1 MHNITPILSALF
13 ALFTF
18 GLQAQDTFY
27 DLNTIQEVRIYF
39 GSSNWDYQLDTAA
52 AGTDGYI
59 IADSV
64 NVNGVNFPQAGV
76 KYKGNSSYSASRV
89 KNPFHI
95 KLDKVI
101 DQDYE
106 GHEDIK
112 LANGFSD
119 PSMVREVSAYS
130 ICRQY
135 MDAPRCNYARVYVNG
150 AYWGLYT
157 NSEDVGNSFA
167 EDHYHSSYSSYFK
180 CNPRNVMSGTGSSL
194 IYLGTDSSLYYNYYE
209 LQSDYGWGDLIRF
222 CDSLTNHPNYAH
234 TFVDVDRA
242 LWMLAYNNVLVNL
255 DSYSGGFRQNYYLYY
270 DHNRRWIPTVW
281 DVNMA
286 YGSFTN
292 TGAGGGGGGGGVTAM
307 QNLTPVLHETD
318 ANWPLIR
325 NLLSD
330 PMYKRMYLAHMR
342 TLNNENFA
350 NADYK
355 NLIGQL
361 RTLIDSSVQA
371 DPNFLYTYTQYQSN
385 LTTTVSGGGGG
396 PGGTC
401 GVYELMD
408 TRTTYLS
415 GTTQLSAAP
424 PAISAVAADPATA
437 VYGSTVNITAS
448 VSNAL
453 SSAVYLGYRYKHSDV
468 FVRVAMS
475 DDGLHGDGAAGDGVY
490 GATIPVNSL
499 KMEYYLYAENASAG
513 MFSPERAEHEFYTL
527 FATITMAT
535 SADVTVNEFLA
546 GNSSGI
552 TNEEGKYKDW
562 IEVKNKTGVP
572 LGLGDLYLSND
583 LNNRTKWQFP
593 RTAILPANGYLLIW
607 ADDQNTTWIDYHT
620 NFNLTLSGDTILL
633 SDSLGVLADSIL
645 YQQQTQDLSASR
657 CADGTGPFVDGT
669 TPTPRAMND
678 CASTGYYVSAAT
690 DALIVYPNPASDLVS
705 IRSEKS
711 MQRVEILDLQG
722 QVIEQRELSGDKQVQ
737 IGLERFSPGLYL
749 LRVDGL
755 TPVRLVIQ

>member
-1 MHNITPILSALF
+1 MRTILTFVAAFVALF
-13 ALFTF
+13 SFRLA
-18 GLQAQDTFY
+18 AQDTFY

-52 AGTDGYI
+52 AGADGYI

-76 KYKGNSSYSASRV
+76 KYKGNSSYSASRI

-150 AYWGLYT
+150 SYWGLYT

-167 EDHYHSSYSSYFK
+167 EEHYHSSYSSYFK
-180 CNPRNVMSGTGSSL
+180 CNPRSVMGGTGSSL

-209 LQSDYGWGDLIRF
+209 LQSDHGWGDLIRF
-222 CDSLTNHPNYAH
+222 CDSLSNHPTYAH

-242 LWMLAYNNVLVNL
+242 LWMLAFNNVLVNL

-292 TGAGGGGGGGGVTAM
+292 TGSGSGGGGLTAM
-307 QNLTPVLHETD
+307 QNLTPLLHETD

-330 PMYKRMYLAHMR
+330 PMYKRMYIAHMR

-350 NADYK
+350 NANYK
-355 NLIGQL
+355 TLIGQL

-371 DPNFLYTYTQYQSN
+371 DPNFLYTYSQYQSN

-408 TRTTYLS
+408 TRTNYLS
-415 GTTQLSAAP
+415 GTSQLSAAP
-424 PAISAVAADPATA
+424 PVISGVAADPATA
-437 VYGSTVNITAS
+437 VYGSTVNITAT
-448 VSNAL
+448 VSNTLAN
-453 SSAVYLGYRYKHSDV
+453 AVYLGYRYKHSDV
-468 FVRVAMS
+468 FVRVTMS
-475 DDGLHGDGAAGDGVY
+475 DDGLHGDGGAGDGVY
-490 GATIPVNSL
+490 GATLPVNSL
-499 KMEYYLYAENASAG
+499 KMEYYIYAENASAG

-527 FATITMAT
+527 FATIAMAT
-535 SADVTVNEFLA
+535 TADVTVNEFLA
-546 GNSSGI
+546 GNSTGI

-562 IEVKNKTGVP
+562 IEIRNKTAAP

-583 LNNRTKWQFP
+583 LNNRTKWRFP
-593 RTAILPANGYLLIW
+593 RTAFIPANGYLLIW

-620 NFNLTLSGDTILL
+620 SFNLTLSGDTILL
-633 SDSLGVLADSIL
+633 ADSSGVLADSIL
-645 YQQQTQDLSASR
+645 FQQQTQDLSSSR

-669 TPTPRAMND
+669 TPTPRATND
-678 CASTGYYVSAAT
+678 CASTGYYLSEAGT
-690 DALIVYPNPASDLVS
+690 PLELYPNPATGQVVL
-705 IRSEKS
+705 RSE
-711 MQRVEILDLQG
+711 QTLDRVEVRDLQG
-722 QVIEQRELSGDKQVQ
+722 QLLWSRNGISGNEVR
-737 IGLERFSPGLYL
+737 IGLERFSAGIYL
-749 LRVDGL
+749 IRAGDRR
-755 TPVRLVIQ
+755 PVRLVVQ